1 MQGNEVLIDET
12 MNSLYPDLLASDS
25 TSREKYEP
33 LSTIEEYGKTCINL
47 TSNIIPTQKFCANGL
62 SMAITPLNERK
73 ILVVM
78 PSSLVRI

>member
-1 MQGNEVLIDET
+1 MQESEASIDDT

-25 TSREKYEP
+25 TSREMDEP
-33 LSTIEEYGKTCINL
+33 LSTIEEYGKT
-47 TSNIIPTQKFCANGL
+47 QKFSANGL